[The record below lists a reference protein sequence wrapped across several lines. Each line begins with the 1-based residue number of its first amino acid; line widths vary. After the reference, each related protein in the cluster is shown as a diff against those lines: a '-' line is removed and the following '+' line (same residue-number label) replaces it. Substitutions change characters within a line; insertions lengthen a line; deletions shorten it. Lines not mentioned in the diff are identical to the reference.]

1 MHEKIVVSLRLN
13 LPTLKCKEMLEKTE
27 ETIKNAKS
35 RDTGNIG
42 YTRHRTKTTK
52 TNNTTQKTKKMRNT
66 DTSKYRLLIPVLMN
80 GKQFMPLIRCPACY
94 LYSPDVFDTTIRKQ
108 TQH

>member
-1 MHEKIVVSLRLN
+1 MLLKKKEKKRM
-13 LPTLKCKEMLEKTE
+13 P
-27 ETIKNAKS
+27 KS
-35 RDTGNIG
+35 REIGNIG
-42 YTRHRTKTTK
+42 NTSHRTKTNK